1 MKRYPLAFGLGL
13 LALLAPGAG
22 LLVGAEP
29 KARVDGLWE
38 GVIVYRPAQI
48 ELDLTVEI
56 AADPLVGTI
65 DIPVQGLKFL
75 PLLNLKQEGSRVA
88 FEFDRFPDK
97 EGPEGRFEFRGELSP
112 DGRRIT
118 GECNGRNAGV
128 DLRLPFQL
136 ERRGDAGRERPPEVR
151 PPLTPM
157 SDAGDEL
164 RAAFNRDKDKIRLV
178 LLLSPTCPSCLSS
191 AWVVEKYVLDPSSE
205 DDLRVYVVWGP
216 MMGGETEQDA
226 REATARMSDPRV
238 AHFWTAAQVV
248 AAQFG
253 RAIALPEREL
263 GWDTFQLF
271 APGATWGESVPAPES
286 FMYINKSLPQE
297 VALNAE
303 KLSDWV
309 RSMRRAAPQTQ
320 PTAGRRPG
328 ALTRALD
335 RSSDRDGSRD

>member
-1 MKRYPLAFGLGL
+1 M
-13 LALLAPGAG
+13 
-22 LLVGAEP
+22 
-29 KARVDGLWE
+29 DGLWE

-65 DIPVQGLKFL
+65 DIPVQGLKFQ
-75 PLLNLKQEGSRVA
+75 PLQKVQIEGSKVA
-88 FEFDRFPDK
+88 FAFDRFPDK
-97 EGPEGRFEFRGELSP
+97 EDAEGHFQFRGELSP
-112 DGRRIT
+112 DGKSIT
-118 GECNGRNAGV
+118 GECSGRNDGM

-136 ERRGDAGRERPPEVR
+136 ERKGDAGSERPAVVR
-151 PPLTPM
+151 RPLTAM

-191 AWVVEKYVLDPSSE
+191 AWVIEKYVLDPSRE

-216 MMGGETEQDA
+216 MLGGENEENA
-226 REATARMSDPRV
+226 RAATSRMPDPRV
-238 AHFWTAAQVV
+238 SHFWTVAPTV

-271 APGATWGESVPAPES
+271 APGATWGESVPAPVS
-286 FMYINKSLPQE
+286 FMHINKPLPE
-297 VALNAE
+297 ELALNGE
-303 KLSDWV
+303 KLADWV
-309 RSMRRAAPQTQ
+309 RGVRQAAPHQ
-320 PTAGRRPG
+320 
-328 ALTRALD
+328 L
-335 RSSDRDGSRD
+335 